1 VLVDKLGYYRG
12 TYTCAVCVR
21 VRRTHLRSLHGQ
33 GPIWRFTK
41 RSGVC
46 CWLWYK
52 KLDTA
57 MDHGSR
63 TKCAIRGSFPPHL
76 AAVSGH
82 AKSGLDEKSIT
93 GRGSDR
99 MGRKSPRLSTCA
111 SDMHC
116 IWNSPSGRPRLLL
129 LVWAFAQ

>member
-1 VLVDKLGYYRG
+1 MW
-12 TYTCAVCVR
+12 

-46 CWLWYK
+46 SWLWYR

-63 TKCAIRGSFPPHL
+63 TKCAMRGSSSPPHL
-76 AAVSGH
+76 AAASGH
-82 AKSGLDEKSIT
+82 AKSGLDVKSIT
-93 GRGSDR
+93 GRGSAR
-99 MGRKSPRLSTCA
+99 MRAKLPRLSTCVCV
-111 SDMHC
+111 MHC
-116 IWNSPSGRPRLLL
+116 IWNSPGGRVVLW
-129 LVWAFAQ
+129 WALAQ